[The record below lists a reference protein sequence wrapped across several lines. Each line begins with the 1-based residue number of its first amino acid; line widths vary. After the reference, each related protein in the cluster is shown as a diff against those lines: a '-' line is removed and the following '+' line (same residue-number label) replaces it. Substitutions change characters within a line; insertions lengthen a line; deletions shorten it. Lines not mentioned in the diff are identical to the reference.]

1 MVPLKSCQLSGT
13 EDYANSVDSMPKRP
27 ATTVGGARAIT
38 ILCVDP
44 IEEDHATLKAIF
56 GSSPWSV
63 YPDCVWTLASST
75 DLRSAWRLLRTHRFP
90 LVLCE
95 CDLRQGTWRE
105 LLDLLKLLPEPP
117 FLIVTSR
124 AADERLW
131 AEALNL
137 GAYDVLAKPFD
148 RTEVSRILSLAWMH
162 WSEQHSA
169 LEQARVAIAGG
180 PV

>member
-1 MVPLKSCQLSGT
+1 ML
-13 EDYANSVDSMPKRP
+13 ED
-27 ATTVGGARAIT
+27 
-38 ILCVDP
+38 
-44 IEEDHATLKAIF
+44 IF
-56 GSSPWSV
+56 SSSPWSF

-75 DLRSAWRLLRTHRFP
+75 DLKSAWRLLRTHCFP

-105 LLDLLKLLPEPP
+105 LLDLLKLLAKPP

-148 RTEVSRILSLAWMH
+148 RTEVSRIVSLAWMH
-162 WSEQHSA
+162 WSEQNSA
-169 LEQARVAIAGG
+169 LEQAKLAVAGG
-180 PV
+180 RL

>member
-1 MVPLKSCQLSGT
+1 MIR
-13 EDYANSVDSMPKRP
+13 RP
-27 ATTVGGARAIT
+27 ATTVRGARAIT

-44 IEEDHATLKAIF
+44 IEEDHATLEDIF
-56 GSSPWSV
+56 SSSPWSF

-75 DLRSAWRLLRTHRFP
+75 DLKSAWRLLRTHRFP

-148 RTEVSRILSLAWMH
+148 RTEVSRIVSLAWMH

-169 LEQARVAIAGG
+169 LEPTKLAAAGG
-180 PV
+180 GV

>member
-1 MVPLKSCQLSGT
+1 M
-13 EDYANSVDSMPKRP
+13 ARRP

-44 IEEDHATLKAIF
+44 IEEDHATLEDIF
-56 GSSPWSV
+56 SSSPWSL
-63 YPDCVWTLASST
+63 YPDCVWTLARST
-75 DLRSAWRLLRTHRFP
+75 DLKSAWRLLRTHRFP

-148 RTEVSRILSLAWMH
+148 RTEVSRIVSLAWMH

-169 LEQARVAIAGG
+169 PEQLKLAMAGG
-180 PV
+180 RV